1 MSQTETESHKA
12 RKQHR
17 CDWCWQHIEAGD
29 RYRRYRYF
37 DFDEPTTIK
46 MHPECY
52 DAMLDAAREEGGVF
66 EWTPG
71 MERPTAIL
79 AEADKP

>member
-1 MSQTETESHKA
+1 MFITETTTHNA

-17 CDWCWQHIEAGD
+17 CDWCWQFILPLNQYK
-29 RYRRYRYF
+29 RYRFYEGG
-37 DFDEPTTIK
+37 DAGTIK

-52 DAMLDAAREEGGVF
+52 KVMQEEASLDGGYI

-71 MERPTAIL
+71 MERPM
-79 AEADKP
+79 AEYN